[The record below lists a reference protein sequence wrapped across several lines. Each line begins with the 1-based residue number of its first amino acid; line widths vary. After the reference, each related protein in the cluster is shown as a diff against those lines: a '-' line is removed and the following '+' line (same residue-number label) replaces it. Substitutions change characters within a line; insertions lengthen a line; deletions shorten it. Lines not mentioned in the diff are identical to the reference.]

1 MTERP
6 PDIELA
12 RRFVAANP
20 PPGRVL
26 LCGITGSHQYGFAS
40 ADSDLDIKGIHLA
53 PTPTLLGLSPPAEA
67 HQSLRRLDGIECDLT
82 TNEAGQALRLLLR
95 GNGNMLERIFSPFQL
110 YATPETVALR
120 ELARGAISKTFFD
133 HYAGFFRAMCREHEK
148 ASQPV
153 AKTLLYAYR
162 VALTGIHL
170 LRTGDL
176 VADLSRLAPD
186 HGFHQALELVA
197 LKRASSENGGV
208 GPDEDA
214 RHRRAWTRLSE
225 ELEAARDRSPLPES
239 PSNSSACEDWL
250 IALRVRELKVRQ

>member
-1 MTERP
+1 VTERP

-110 YATPETVALR
+110 YATPETVELR

-197 LKRASSENGGV
+197 LKRAGLRERRRRSRRGCSSS
-208 GPDEDA
+208 A
-214 RHRRAWTRLSE
+214 RLDSTVRRAGDGARPES
-225 ELEAARDRSPLPES
+225 AARVTAQLVGVRGLVDR
-239 PSNSSACEDWL
+239 PSRA
-250 IALRVRELKVRQ
+250 